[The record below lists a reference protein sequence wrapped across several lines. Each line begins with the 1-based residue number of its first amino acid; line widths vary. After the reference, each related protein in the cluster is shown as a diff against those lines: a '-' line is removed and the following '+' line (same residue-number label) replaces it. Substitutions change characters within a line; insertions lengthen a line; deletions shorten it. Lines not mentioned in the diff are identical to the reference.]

1 MKLVFLTQAL
11 LAQVLILSLTTGAA
25 QSVSQSTSQ
34 NVQQNHT
41 NASLQLEQTL
51 KLEKE
56 LKGPKSAKAESA
68 LFNLLRENPDS
79 VLKPYWLHL
88 LAGIRTSQ
96 DDPRNYLRGQKALST
111 AYYAWRVVQTPIQFC
126 SRDWDVLVRLLPQ
139 SPVVPVISDSAL
151 LQKRLHCTQSLSAG
165 EQLVLARWLKEQ
177 NYPWLIPAVL
187 KANKTPEA
195 QFEKAM
201 ALMAEDK
208 FAQAYP
214 LFQALLKQSGIRHQR
229 QELLLQA
236 GIAQARLGQ
245 LNSARQWWSQIP
257 SRDRVYYPEVLWQEG
272 QAARRRDNS
281 TEAASYFK
289 RLSDQYPEHARS
301 PEALGTLLR
310 YAFPSFQPAPVIAL
324 TRRLL
329 QYHPASEE
337 APMARYWLARAL
349 TVAKVDGGN
358 SAAEVQSLYQ
368 SLTQGPINLYYTH
381 LAACRLK
388 GDACFQRLASDLN
401 YEAPELALFAKEP
414 LLRMV
419 AERPDPQILETIA
432 PWLEL
437 TTDQQALLHSYGFL
451 KRGNY
456 FRSIRTLW
464 RIPSRDPEMLRLMYP
479 LHYQTPMKKY
489 AAKYQLPLTLVTG
502 LTWQESMYKAD
513 IRSSAGATGLMQL
526 MPYTAREVAAK
537 AGLKN
542 FQQSQLTQP
551 EINIQLGAYYLREQ
565 LNRWQ
570 GELIPTIA
578 SYNAGPG
585 AVGRWRQQF
594 GKISSSLDEE
604 LFIERIPYE
613 ETRRYVK
620 QVFSHAW
627 AYAWLYG
634 A

>member
-1 MKLVFLTQAL
+1 MKKGLLTGVFLAPIL
-11 LAQVLILSLTTGAA
+11 GLSLTVSGAQA
-25 QSVSQSTSQ
+25 APPHAAV
-34 NVQQNHT
+34 
-41 NASLQLEQTL
+41 QLEQTL
-51 KLEKE
+51 RLEKE
-56 LKGPKSAKAESA
+56 LKGPKPVKAETA

-88 LAGIRTSQ
+88 LAGMRTTQ
-96 DDPRNYLRGQKALST
+96 DDPRNYLRGQKSLSA

-126 SRDWDVLVRLLPQ
+126 SRDWEVLVRLLPHA
-139 SPVVPVISDSAL
+139 PVAPVISDSSL
-151 LQKRLHCTQSLSAG
+151 LQKRLHCTQSLSSG

-187 KANKTPEA
+187 KENKTPEA
-195 QFEKAM
+195 HVEKAM

-214 LFQALLKQSGIRHQR
+214 LWQTLLKQAGNRPGR
-229 QELLLQA
+229 QEWLLQA
-236 GIAQARLGQ
+236 GIAQSRLGQ
-245 LNSARQWWSQIP
+245 LSQARQWWSQI
-257 SRDRVYYPEVLWQEG
+257 SSNDRVYYPEVLWQEA
-272 QAARRRDNS
+272 QAARRRDQS
-281 TEAASYFK
+281 AEAAHYLR

-301 PEALGTLLR
+301 SEALGTLLR
-310 YAFPSFQPAPVIAL
+310 YAFPTFQPAPVIAL

-329 QYHPASEE
+329 QYHPNSEE

-349 TVAKVDGGN
+349 TVQGGQT
-358 SAAEVQSLYQ
+358 AEIQALYQ
-368 SLTQGPINLYYTH
+368 SLTQGPINSYYTH

-401 YEAPELALFAKEP
+401 YQAPELAIFSKEP
-414 LLRMV
+414 LLQAV
-419 AERPDPQILETIA
+419 AERPDPKILETIL

-437 TTDQQALLHSYGFL
+437 SAEQQALLHSYAFL

-489 AAKYQLPLTLVTG
+489 AAFYQLPLTLVTG

-526 MPYTAREVAAK
+526 MPATAREVAAK

-542 FQQSQLTQP
+542 FQQSQLTRP
-551 EINIQLGAYYLREQ
+551 DINIQLGSFYLREQ

-594 GKISSSLDEE
+594 GKIATSLDEE

>member
-1 MKLVFLTQAL
+1 MKKGILIGL
-11 LAQVLILSLTTGAA
+11 LAQVLTLSLTAGVA
-25 QSVSQSTSQ
+25 QSASQSRSQ
-34 NVQQNHT
+34 NVQQSHS
-41 NASLQLEQTL
+41 NASSQLEQTL
-51 KLEKE
+51 RLEKE
-56 LKGPKSAKAESA
+56 LKGPKSAKAETA

-126 SRDWDVLVRLLPQ
+126 SRDWEVLVRLLPQ

-177 NYPWLIPAVL
+177 KYPWLIPSVL

-214 LFQALLKQSGIRHQR
+214 LWQALLKQSGNRHQR
-229 QELLLQA
+229 QDLLLQA
-236 GIAQARLGQ
+236 GIAQASLGQ
-245 LNSARQWWSQIP
+245 LSSARQWWSQIP
-257 SRDRVYYPEVLWQEG
+257 NTDRVYYPEVLWQEG
-272 QAARRRDNS
+272 QAARRRDNGA
-281 TEAASYFK
+281 EAASYFK

-310 YAFPSFQPAPVIAL
+310 YAFPAFQPTPVIAL
-324 TRRLL
+324 ARRLL
-329 QYHPASEE
+329 QYHPTSED

-349 TVAKVDGGN
+349 TAQGN
-358 SAAEVQSLYQ
+358 HAAEVQTLYQ

-401 YEAPELALFAKEP
+401 YQAPDLAIFAKEP

-419 AERPDPQILETIA
+419 AERSDPRILETIA

-437 TTDQQALLHSYGFL
+437 SSEQQALLHSYGFL

-479 LHYQTPMKKY
+479 LHYQAPMKKY
-489 AAKYQLPLTLVTG
+489 AAQYQLPLTLVTG

-551 EINIQLGAYYLREQ
+551 EINIQLGAFYLREQ

-594 GKISSSLDEE
+594 GKISSSLDEK

>member
-1 MKLVFLTQAL
+1 MKKGLFTGILLSQFLTLSMAVGPAA
-11 LAQVLILSLTTGAA
+11 LAQTG
-25 QSVSQSTSQ
+25 QEKTSQ
-34 NVQQNHT
+34 NPAAQ
-41 NASLQLEQTL
+41 LQQTL
-51 KLEKE
+51 TLAKE
-56 LKGPKSAKAESA
+56 LKGPQLAHGETG
-68 LFNLLRENPDS
+68 LFNLLRENPES
-79 VLKPYWLHL
+79 VLKPYWLYL

-96 DDPRNYLRGQKALST
+96 DDPRNYLHGQKALST
-111 AYYAWRVVQTPIQFC
+111 AYYAWRVMQPPVQVC
-126 SRDWDVLVRLLPQ
+126 SRDWDIFLRLLPQ
-139 SPVVPVISDSAL
+139 TPVVPVISDSSL
-151 LQKRLHCTQSLSAG
+151 LQKRLHCAQGLGAR
-165 EQLVLARWLKEQ
+165 EQVVLARWLKDQ
-177 NYPWLIPAVL
+177 KYPWLVSTVL
-187 KANKTPEA
+187 KANQTPEA
-195 QFEKAM
+195 QFEKIQ
-201 ALMAEDK
+201 ALLAEDK

-214 LFQALLKQSGIRHQR
+214 LILALLKQAESRSWR

-236 GIAQARLGQ
+236 GVCQARLGQ
-245 LNSARQWWSQIP
+245 LSTARQWWGQIP
-257 SRDRVYYPEVLWQEG
+257 SSDRVYFPEVLWQEA
-272 QAARRRDNS
+272 QAARRRDQS

-289 RLSDQYPEHARS
+289 RLSDQYPEHPRTSESLA
-301 PEALGTLLR
+301 TLLR
-310 YAFPSFQPAPVIAL
+310 YTFPSFQAAPVIAL

-329 QYHPASEE
+329 QYHPNSDD

-349 TVAKVDGGN
+349 TAQG
-358 SAAEVQSLYQ
+358 AAADEVEALYRT
-368 SLTQGPINLYYTH
+368 LTEGPINVYYTH

-388 GDACFQRLASDLN
+388 GDACFKRLASDLN
-401 YEAPELALFAKEP
+401 YQAPELALFNKVP
-414 LLRMV
+414 LLRTV
-419 AERPDPQILETIA
+419 AEHPDPAILETVI

-437 TTDQQALLHSYGFL
+437 SSDQQALVHAYAFL

-489 AAKYQLPLTLVTG
+489 AAQYQLPLTLVTG

-513 IRSSAGATGLMQL
+513 IRSSAGAVGLMQL

-551 EINIQLGAYYLREQ
+551 EINIQLGAFYLREQ

-594 GKISSSLDEE
+594 GKIASSLDEE

-634 A
+634 TQ